1 MLIANCERWSDI
13 SYIRSQGLNTLFICE
28 LASLSLN
35 FSQLYEVFSYL
46 CSRSLITYFSVSSN
60 YWDTAG
66 NSAELLPYTVPYHTW
81 KCFSFSP
88 ALLNFTGKHLLHAH
102 VNTSFLT
109 FLTVVDAHFL
119 FLYNFFFYTLFILH
133 FICIWFLCQSV
144 HSFTIPYIN
153 IWYNFIIKIY
163 KNTCII

>member
-66 NSAELLPYTVPYHTW
+66 NSAELLSYTVPYHTC

-88 ALLNFTGKHLLHAH
+88 ALLNFTGKRLLHAH

-109 FLTVVDAHFL
+109 ILNCHIYAHLILSHWIL
-119 FLYNFFFYTLFILH
+119 FLSDFFVKVFI
-133 FICIWFLCQSV
+133 
-144 HSFTIPYIN
+144 HSLVPIN
-153 IWYNFIIKIY
+153 IWYNYIIKNI
-163 KNTCII
+163 KTHII